1 MVTAKG
7 RATQDRI
14 VAAAAR
20 LMCTRGVAATSTEDV
35 RAAANV
41 SSSQI
46 YHYFADKR
54 SLTRAVIEHQTDVIV
69 GTQETMLGRLDTVDA
84 LRAWAEFIVT
94 LQRNGGYRGGCPL
107 GTLASELAENDTD
120 AREDLAA
127 SYRRWQRAI
136 RAGLAAMADRGEF
149 VAGTD
154 VDRLATA
161 LLTALQGGLLLSKTL
176 RDGEPLETG
185 LNTMIDHIESF
196 TAAGSSPVTRET
208 SRS

>member
-14 VAAAAR
+14 VAAAAT
-20 LMCTRGVAATSTEDV
+20 LMCTNGVAATSTEDV

-54 SLTRAVIEHQTDVIV
+54 SLTRAVIEHQTDAIV
-69 GTQETMLGRLDTVDA
+69 GTQETLLARLDTVDA

-120 AREDLAA
+120 ARDDLAA

-161 LLTALQGGLLLSKTL
+161 LLAALQGGLLLSKTL
-176 RDGEPLETG
+176 RDGEPLQTG

-196 TAAGSSPVTRET
+196 TAAGQSP
-208 SRS
+208 RS

>member
-7 RATQDRI
+7 RATRERI
-14 VAAAAR
+14 VSAAAD

-54 SLTRAVIEHQTDVIV
+54 SLTRAVIEHQTDAIV
-69 GTQETMLGRLDTVDA
+69 GTQETLLARLDTVDA
-84 LRAWAEFIVT
+84 LRTWAEYIAT
-94 LQRNGGYRGGCPL
+94 LQRTSGYRGGCPL
-107 GTLASELAENDTD
+107 GTLASELAENDTE

-127 SYRRWQRAI
+127 GYRRWNQAI
-136 RAGLAAMADRGEF
+136 RTGLTAMADRGEF

-154 VDRLATA
+154 VDRLAIA
-161 LLTALQGGLLLSKTL
+161 LLTALQGGLLMSKTL
-176 RDGEPLETG
+176 RDGEPLETALG
-185 LNTMIDHIESF
+185 TMIDHIESF
-196 TAAGSSPVTRET
+196 TAAGQSP
-208 SRS
+208 RS

>member
-14 VAAAAR
+14 VAAAAT
-20 LMCTRGVAATSTEDV
+20 LMRTRGVAATSTEDV

-54 SLTRAVIEHQTDVIV
+54 SLTRAVIEHQTDAIV
-69 GTQETMLGRLDTVDA
+69 GRQETLLARLDTVDA

-94 LQRNGGYRGGCPL
+94 LQRKGGYRGGCPL

-161 LLTALQGGLLLSKTL
+161 LLTALQGGLLLCKTL

-185 LNTMIDHIESF
+185 LSTMIDHIESF
-196 TAAGSSPVTRET
+196 TVA
-208 SRS
+208 